1 MTIGVI
7 SAMDSE
13 HRQLA
18 ERLQEKKVADY
29 GNLHYVEGMLG
40 SNRVILTQC
49 GIGKVNAAVGATE
62 LIRRFAPDCIVSTG
76 VAGGIDACL
85 KVTDVVASDSLAY
98 HDVWCGDGNE
108 YGQVQGLPAVY
119 KGCAPLLEHAL
130 SLNKTG
136 LESRIHSGLICTG
149 DRFITNRTELDA
161 IKRRFP
167 AGLAVDMESAAI
179 AQTCYLYDIPFLS
192 FRIISDTPGRGG
204 PLFAICRF
212 LGYDG
217 GTFFPYDMDFPFH
230 PARQLITH
238 NSQLITYEENTQ
250 LYHRSHP
257 FAARYLRIAQG

>member
-136 LESRIHSGLICTG
+136 LESRQLQ
-149 DRFITNRTELDA
+149 
-161 IKRRFP
+161 
-167 AGLAVDMESAAI
+167 AVV
-179 AQTCYLYDIPFLS
+179 
-192 FRIISDTPGRGG
+192 
-204 PLFAICRF
+204 
-212 LGYDG
+212 
-217 GTFFPYDMDFPFH
+217 
-230 PARQLITH
+230 
-238 NSQLITYEENTQ
+238 
-250 LYHRSHP
+250 
-257 FAARYLRIAQG
+257 LRIRDVHAVQVFPVLGKDKVFPVLGCICNGQ